1 MISDRKHR
9 IRAVVEH
16 ASPVRKPRKAHLAVD
31 PPNKTEMPLL
41 AVTDIVEKPSEALPS
56 DAFVFFG
63 ATGDLA
69 YKKIFPALHSMVRRA
84 TLTVPVIGIAKSGWT
99 IERLR
104 ERARDSIHTRNSGFD
119 DATINRFLRLLHY
132 IDGDYNEP
140 ATFSVL
146 RKLLGN
152 SRRPLHYLAIPPS
165 LFRTV
170 TEGLLRAH
178 CADGARIVVE
188 KPFGRDLR
196 SSRVLNTTLHKA
208 FPEPQIFR
216 IDHYLGKE
224 TVGNLLFFRFANTFL
239 EPIWNRN
246 YVQSV
251 QITMAEEFGVAGR
264 GKFYEEAGAIRDVI
278 QNHLLQVVAL
288 LAMEPPASISAE
300 SIRNEQV
307 KVFQMIPPIKP
318 SQLVRGQF
326 RGYRDQPG
334 VAPNSQV
341 ETYAAVRFEVD
352 SWRWAGV
359 PFLMRAGKFL
369 KTTATEVLVRL
380 QRPPLAKLLVENNY
394 FRFRLGPDVSL
405 AVGVTVKRP
414 GTRLTAIPVELTAVD
429 HVRGDM
435 VEEYER
441 LLTDAMRGDPLL
453 FVRQDAVEVSW
464 NIVDGLLGE
473 STPIYSYERG
483 TWGPPEADRLASEI
497 GGWHNPQ

>member
-1 MISDRKHR
+1 MLNHKKGR
-9 IRAVVEH
+9 IRVLVKRELPARKRRNARRVVN
-16 ASPVRKPRKAHLAVD
+16 PVDKSATS
-31 PPNKTEMPLL
+31 TEAIIEPIEQPTEELQ
-41 AVTDIVEKPSEALPS
+41 S

-69 YKKIFPALHSMVRRA
+69 YKKIFPALYSMVRRG

-99 IERLR
+99 IDQLR
-104 ERARDSIHTRNSGFD
+104 ERARDSIQTRGKGFE
-119 DATINRFLRLLHY
+119 DATFAKFLRLLHY
-132 IDGDYNEP
+132 IDGDYSES

-146 RKLLGN
+146 RKLLGK
-152 SRRPLHYLAIPPS
+152 SRRPVHYLAIPPS
-165 LFRTV
+165 LFRVV
-170 TEGLLRAH
+170 TEGLRHAR

-188 KPFGRDLR
+188 KPFGRDLA
-196 SSRVLNTTLHKA
+196 SSKLLNATLHRA
-208 FPEPQIFR
+208 FPESQIFR

-251 QITMAEEFGVAGR
+251 QITMAEDFGVAGR
-264 GKFYEEAGAIRDVI
+264 GKFYEEAGAIRDVL

-288 LAMEPPASISAE
+288 LAMEPPASVHAE

-307 KVFQMIPPIKP
+307 KVFQTIPPIKP

-326 RGYRDQPG
+326 RGYRDEPG
-334 VAPNSQV
+334 VAPGSEV

-369 KTTATEVLVRL
+369 KTTATEVLVKL
-380 QRPPLAKLLVENNY
+380 QRPPLAKQPVENNY

-405 AVGVTVKRP
+405 AAGLRVKRP
-414 GTRLTAIPVELTAVD
+414 GVRLTAMPIELTAVD
-429 HVRGDM
+429 HVQGDI
-435 VEEYER
+435 VEDYER
-441 LLTDAMRGDPLL
+441 LLTDAMRGDALL
-453 FVRQDAVEVSW
+453 FVREDAVDVSW
-464 NIVDGLLGE
+464 KIVDGLLGN
-473 STPIYSYERG
+473 STPVYSYERG
-483 TWGPPEADRLASEI
+483 TWGPPEADRLAADI

>member
-1 MISDRKHR
+1 MPALVKREGSLRRPK
-9 IRAVVEH
+9 
-16 ASPVRKPRKAHLAVD
+16 KAHLARD
-31 PPNKTEMPLL
+31 PRSEPGKSPLT
-41 AVTDIVEKPSEALPS
+41 ATDIDKRNETLQS

-69 YKKIFPALHSMVRRA
+69 YKKIFPALYSMVRRG
-84 TLTVPVIGIAKSGWT
+84 TLTVPIIGIAKSGWT

-104 ERARDSIHTRNSGFD
+104 ERARDSILERANWFD
-119 DATINRFLRLLHY
+119 DQTFTRLVKLLRY

-140 ATFSVL
+140 ATFSGL
-146 RKLLGN
+146 RKLLGD

-188 KPFGRDLR
+188 KPFGRDFA
-196 SSRVLNTTLHKA
+196 SSRLLNTTLHRA
-208 FPEPQIFR
+208 FPESHIFR

-246 YVQSV
+246 YVESV

-288 LAMEPPASISAE
+288 LAMEPPASVSAQ
-300 SIRNEQV
+300 SIRDEQV
-307 KVFQMIPPIKP
+307 KVFQMISPIKT

-326 RGYRDQPG
+326 RGYRDEPG
-334 VAPNSQV
+334 VPADSQV

-380 QRPPLAKLLVENNY
+380 QRPPLAKVPAENNY

-405 AVGVTVKRP
+405 AAGVTVKRP

-429 HVRGDM
+429 RVRGDM
-435 VEEYER
+435 VEDYER

-453 FVRQDAVEVSW
+453 FVREDAVDVSW
-464 NIVDGLLGE
+464 NIVDGLLGN
-473 STPIYSYERG
+473 STPVYSYEPG
-483 TWGPPEADRLASEI
+483 TWGPQEADRLASEI